1 MTAIMD
7 FEYDKVS
14 ELVAKYLVYDKE
26 RKEFII
32 PEDAPKEVHEAY
44 KRRLEL
50 DEKYKED

>member
-26 RKEFII
+26 KKEFII
-32 PEDAPKEVHEAY
+32 PE
-44 KRRLEL
+44 
-50 DEKYKED
+50 KYKDE